1 MMETSWK
8 RARSLIGLHHE
19 LPLSFWRRAMVLW
32 GLAPAPFFAAFDDD
46 EAHSMQERKDAT
58 SLGRGSSACSGRGR
72 AVCRTRRP

>member
-46 EAHSMQERKDAT
+46 EAH
-58 SLGRGSSACSGRGR
+58 
-72 AVCRTRRP
+72 